1 MSTID
6 AGLTTLG
13 VRVAWAL
20 EETAGQKPAN
30 SGSGSSLHQPF
41 TEVKRVNQ
49 IGGVSIDTENIDVS
63 ALVDYVT
70 RYKPGRADTGGSF
83 PITVNVTSDT
93 ISQWNTIITTYYNA
107 SARTAGKRMWWQI
120 VHPEL
125 TDAFFIVAAPPK
137 KIPVPE
143 TAQNEAWTIE
153 INLVIDELI
162 GYDTAV
168 PFAYVDGEVSA

>member
-20 EETAGQKPAN
+20 ETTAGQKPVN
-30 SGSGSSLHQPF
+30 SGSGSSLVQPF
-41 TEVKRVNQ
+41 EEVKRVNQ

-63 ALVDYVT
+63 ALVDFVT

-93 ISQWNTIITTYYNA
+93 ITQWNGIISAYYA
-107 SARTAGKRMWWQI
+107 SAARTAGKRIWWQI

-125 TDAFFIVAAPPK
+125 AKAFFIVAAPPK

-162 GYDTAV
+162 GYDDKV
-168 PFAYVDGEVSA
+168 EFPLVDGEVSA

>member
-13 VRVAWAL
+13 VRVAYAL
-20 EETAGQKPAN
+20 ESTAGQKPAN
-30 SGSGSSLHQPF
+30 SGSGTSTVYAF
-41 TEVKRVNQ
+41 NEVLRVNQ
-49 IGGVSIDTENIDVS
+49 IGGVAIDTENIDVS

-93 ISQWNTIITTYYNA
+93 ISQWNTIISEYYNA

-120 VHPEL
+120 DHPDL
-125 TDAFFIVAAPPK
+125 TDSFFIVAAPPK

-162 GYDTAV
+162 GYDSAV
-168 PFAYVDGEVSA
+168 PFAYVDGDVSA

>member
-1 MSTID
+1 MSYD

-13 VRVAWAL
+13 VRAAYAL
-20 EETAGQKPAN
+20 ETTPGTKPAN
-30 SGSGSSLHQPF
+30 SGSGTSTVYAF
-41 TEVKRVNQ
+41 TELLRVNQ

-63 ALVDYVT
+63 ALVDAIT

-93 ISQWNTIITTYYNA
+93 ISQWNTVISTYYNA
-107 SARTAGKRMWWQI
+107 SARAAGKRMWFQI
-120 VHPEL
+120 THPEL
-125 TDAFFIVAAPPK
+125 TDAFFIVAAPPQ

-153 INLVIDELI
+153 INLVIDELK
-162 GYDTAV
+162 GYDTKV
-168 PFAYVDGEVSA
+168 PFALVDGEVSA